1 MGCGETL
8 PGGEGALY
16 LDLGGGDMCA
26 HVKIGPAEH
35 LRYAHC
41 MDVS

>member
-8 PGGEGALY
+8 PGGGSALY
-16 LDLGGGDMCA
+16 LDLGGGYMCA
-26 HVKIGPAEH
+26 HVKIVPAEH
-35 LRYAHC
+35 LRYAHS